1 MGMSGSSR
9 DSLIFFSPNV
19 VAVNRPGL
27 QLRRAPTTAIG
38 MAEEL
43 RGLRIVVPETRELG
57 QLVRM
62 LEERGAE
69 AVLCPMIAIRDAPDP
84 APIEAWLRRFA
95 SGSCDDLVLLT
106 GEGLRRLLGFA
117 RRFDLEPAFVK
128 ALTTA
133 RKITRGPKPVRALRE
148 IGLASDL
155 PADEPTTEGII
166 AVLERQNLRGR
177 CVGVQLYPDNANER
191 LLNFLEAA
199 GAKTDPVLP
208 YVYTPEADDRRV
220 LTVIA
225 EMDAGRIDAIAF
237 TSAPQVRRFR
247 DVARTHGREGELQR
261 GLARI
266 AVAAVGPIV
275 AAELKSL
282 GVQVDITPRD
292 NTFFMKPLVRELVI
306 ALTKDE
312 KR

>member
-1 MGMSGSSR
+1 
-9 DSLIFFSPNV
+9 
-19 VAVNRPGL
+19 
-27 QLRRAPTTAIG
+27 

-43 RGLRIVVPETRELG
+43 RGLRIVVPETREFS
-57 QLVRM
+57 QLVCM

-117 RRFDLEPAFVK
+117 RLFDLQSAFVK

-148 IGLASDL
+148 IGLAFDL

-166 AVLERQNLRGR
+166 AVLGRQNLRGR
-177 CVGVQLYPDNANER
+177 CVGVQLYPGNANER

-199 GAKTDPVLP
+199 GATADPVLP
-208 YVYTPEADDRRV
+208 YVYSSEADDTRV
-220 LTVIA
+220 LTVMA
-225 EMDAGRIDAIAF
+225 EMAAGRIDAIAF

-261 GLARI
+261 GLERI

-275 AAELKSL
+275 AAELKAL

-292 NTFFMKPLVRELVI
+292 NTFFMKPLVRELVA
-306 ALTKDE
+306 ALAKDE